1 MMTLNEI
8 WEASG
13 SLASQ
18 FRAQVEIQDA
28 VGTMSSAQPHYAEF
42 WEEAKVS
49 VEAGNPLSVS
59 LAAVWPDSLVGAVKA
74 AEESGTMEEVFARVT
89 EAVGIQIELRKTMM
103 KLSYPI
109 GIMVVAVLAFIVVM
123 TFAVPMT
130 TRSLGLKADGN
141 FMTSLAFA
149 MEAFFLNSWVI
160 VVAGVVG
167 AVIFGVKWAQSEE
180 GRKSMMEMGLKLP
193 IVGEGL
199 HLLSFGIWAKYMSLM
214 FSAGI
219 ALDRSISLT
228 VGTLPDSRQV
238 GFEAFVRDI
247 STNNY
252 PVSYAANVANF
263 SDDDARHQWPLFIRR
278 AFLVGD
284 KTGRIDDQMN
294 VVAPELIKAGVRRIE
309 RGIEVGKVLA
319 TAVAG
324 MLISL
329 VLFAVYSPTFS
340 AIRNLH

>member
-1 MMTLNEI
+1 MMTLNEV
-8 WEASG
+8 WEAAG

-28 VGTMSSAQPHYAEF
+28 VGTMSSAQPQYAEF
-42 WEEAKVS
+42 WDDAKAS
-49 VEAGNPLSVS
+49 IESGNPLSVS
-59 LAAVWPDSLVGAVKA
+59 LAKVWPDSLVGAVKA
-74 AEESGTMEEVFARVT
+74 AEESGTMEEVFSRVT

-103 KLSYPI
+103 KLAYPV
-109 GIMVVAVLAFIVVM
+109 GITAVAVLAFIVVM
-123 TFAVPMT
+123 TIAVPMT

-149 MEAFFLNSWVI
+149 MEAFFLKSWVL
-160 VVAGVVG
+160 VLAGVAAGVV
-167 AVIFGVKWAQSEE
+167 FGVKWIQSEE
-180 GRKSMMEMGLKLP
+180 GRKAMMELGLKVP

-238 GFEAFVRDI
+238 GFEAFLRDI
-247 STNNY
+247 TTNNY
-252 PVSYAANVANF
+252 PVNYAANVENL

-294 VVAPELIKAGVRRIE
+294 VVAPELIKDGVRRIE
-309 RGIEVGKVLA
+309 RGVEFGKVLA